1 MGLKNDITTKVKSIL
16 DERFITED
24 VNTVPD
30 ISDSRLTFG
39 NKGLQF
45 DATVLYIDMRGSTEV
60 LNKHNKPVVAK
71 IHMCYFHTI
80 VKIANSLGGEVRSFN
95 GDSMLVFFQGTSKT
109 CLSNA
114 VKAAMQMK
122 YMIATDDG
130 GINKLLEKYTP
141 IDFGIGLDYGKIL
154 CTKIGVGG
162 DSNNKD
168 LIWIGN
174 AVNKST
180 VLSDLS
186 KSPKH
191 ISISSLVY
199 ENLLDEVKYGIAK
212 DFCGSELKVDM
223 WTSEPFVYNDQWET
237 RYSTSWHWTI
247 S

>member
-1 MGLKNDITTKVKSIL
+1 MGLKDDITTKVKSIL
-16 DERFITED
+16 DERFVTED
-24 VNTVPD
+24 VTSVPD
-30 ISDSRLTFG
+30 ISNSKLTFG

-60 LNKHNKPVVAK
+60 LNNHNNPVVAK

-95 GDSMLVFFQGTSKT
+95 GDSMLVFFQGTTKGS
-109 CLSNA
+109 LSTA

-130 GINKLLEKYTP
+130 GINKLLTKYTP
-141 IDFGIGLDYGKIL
+141 IDFGIGLDHGKIL

-174 AVNKST
+174 AVNRST

-186 KSPKH
+186 KSPYH
-191 ISISSLVY
+191 IAISSYVY
-199 ENLLDEVKYGIAK
+199 NNLLDEVKYGTK
-212 DFCGSELKVDM
+212 NENQVDM
-223 WTSEPFVYNDQWET
+223 WTSEYFSYNNQWET
-237 RYSTSWHWTI
+237 RYYTSWNWSI